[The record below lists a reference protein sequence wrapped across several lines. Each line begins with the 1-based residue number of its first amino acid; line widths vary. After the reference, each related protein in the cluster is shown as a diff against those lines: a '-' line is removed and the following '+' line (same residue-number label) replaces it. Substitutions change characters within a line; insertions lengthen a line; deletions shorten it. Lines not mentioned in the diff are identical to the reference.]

1 MIYLSLQEQA
11 ATIVSV
17 GLGHCHLLISW
28 KSAVWGGQGGV
39 RWFLTSPLHGRI
51 TDLEQAMF
59 PSRQGRPLPLT
70 PCKAQ
75 WWRASQEWRL
85 MKRTW
90 ASVDHWTPLGQVG

>member
-1 MIYLSLQEQA
+1 M
-11 ATIVSV
+11 
-17 GLGHCHLLISW
+17 
-28 KSAVWGGQGGV
+28 WGGQGGV
-39 RWFLTSPLHGRI
+39 RWPLTSPLHGRI